1 MGCSMARNIVITS
14 GKGGVG
20 KTTVAVNLAARL
32 AQKGQ
37 RVILC
42 DADKFKRLM
51 PYTFADFSDV
61 DYIISDDSLPNDFI
75 KRCEENGVKIL

>member
-1 MGCSMARNIVITS
+1 MLVKRVVIKKARTS
-14 GKGGVG
+14 
-20 KTTVAVNLAARL
+20 
-32 AQKGQ
+32 
-37 RVILC
+37 VILC